1 MTSDE
6 LDRLTIADLRAAADR
21 VASALAVL
29 REAGAWTG
37 AAALKPAPSPM
48 PPPPAPAIS
57 FTPSELAERKRLLS
71 RMRPELPPDIAAA
84 EQQTGW
90 PPENAGS

>member
-37 AAALKPAPSPM
+37 AAALKPAPAPM
-48 PPPPAPAIS
+48 PPPPPPTQAPTVS
-57 FTPSELAERKRLLS
+57 FTPSELAERKRLLQ

-84 EQQTGW
+84 E
-90 PPENAGS
+90 EA

>member
-37 AAALKPAPSPM
+37 AAALKPEPAPM
-48 PPPPAPAIS
+48 PPPPTQAPAIS
-57 FTPSELAERKRLLS
+57 FTPAELAERKRLLQ

-84 EQQTGW
+84 E
-90 PPENAGS
+90 EA

>member
-21 VASALAVL
+21 VAAALAVL

-37 AAALKPAPSPM
+37 LSSLPTAPAPAPM
-48 PPPPAPAIS
+48 PPPIQAPVVKFSPA
-57 FTPSELAERKRLLS
+57 ELAERKRLLQK
-71 RMRPELPPDIAAA
+71 MRPELPPDIAAA
-84 EQQTGW
+84 ED
-90 PPENAGS
+90 A